1 MPAMNSSNKD
11 ISMPEKGGGGKGHAK
26 SDDSSISKTKES
38 ESEILLGTR
47 KLEGDN
53 EGMEYRNDIL
63 THSDFEHLNETDVSR
78 DVTSEGE
85 ENMEEASF
93 INLVRFNR
101 AFRYYLSSYLI
112 TCAGEWLTYVA
123 SIELLE
129 QLLGQEKSES
139 RRYVSL
145 LVVCRLIPNF
155 ILIPFGG
162 ILADIRDKRQ
172 SMMALDLVGAIVPLL
187 FLAAS
192 YFKSIQLIYFVTLAQ
207 ASIASLYEPCRSSIL
222 PLMVKEDENLRLATT
237 LTGMAW
243 SVMAS
248 IGSGLGGY
256 FVAEYGM
263 TACFVLDSASYA
275 MSAWLLYRIGGEW
288 QALSDGERNN
298 HGNESIRKQ
307 IENMIVMGWKYVVT
321 SSFWPLVF
329 MKSTTSLVY
338 GGSDILNVSFAEE
351 DPFSTKEEQSKKLG
365 TLFLCVGLGCFIGP
379 ILFEP
384 FTRID
389 KPKTVLDACV
399 FSFLFQAVGC
409 LVMGYFRPF
418 SMTMLSTIVRSAGSS
433 ILWIDSQVLLQ
444 LAVKS
449 DMLGRVVAI
458 DYGFALAAEACSAMV
473 AGLLQDNYNV
483 KPREVSSIMGM
494 EALFFFTLWW
504 CYSTFGSDD
513 VFQTIKEN
521 SESEQSTTKLDK
533 RREEMRATERT
544 KLLPHCV

>member
-1 MPAMNSSNKD
+1 
-11 ISMPEKGGGGKGHAK
+11 
-26 SDDSSISKTKES
+26 
-38 ESEILLGTR
+38 
-47 KLEGDN
+47 
-53 EGMEYRNDIL
+53 
-63 THSDFEHLNETDVSR
+63 
-78 DVTSEGE
+78 
-85 ENMEEASF
+85 
-93 INLVRFNR
+93 
-101 AFRYYLSSYLI
+101 
-112 TCAGEWLTYVA
+112 VA

-129 QLLGQEKSES
+129 QLLGPEKAAS

-162 ILADIRDKRQ
+162 ILADMRDRRQ
-172 SMMALDLVGAIVPLL
+172 SMMALDLVGAIAPLL
-187 FLAAS
+187 FLIAS
-192 YFKSIQLIYFVTLAQ
+192 YLRSIELIYFITLTQ

-237 LTGMAW
+237 LTGIAW

-263 TACFVLDSASYA
+263 TACFVLDSTSYV
-275 MSAWLLYRIGGEW
+275 MSAFLLYRIGGEW
-288 QALSDGERNN
+288 KVLSNRDSNHDDG
-298 HGNESIRKQ
+298 ESIRNQ
-307 IENMIVMGWKYVVT
+307 IENMIIMGWKYIVT

-351 DPFSTKEEQSKKLG
+351 DPFSTQEEQSKKLG
-365 TLFLCVGLGCFIGP
+365 VLFLSVGLGCLIGP

-389 KPKTVLDACV
+389 KPRTVLNACV
-399 FSFLFQAVGC
+399 LSFILQAVGC
-409 LVMGYFRPF
+409 LAMGYFRPF
-418 SMTMLSTIVRSAGSS
+418 SLTIASTIVRSAGSS
-433 ILWIDSQVLLQ
+433 VLWIDSQVLIQ
-444 LAVKS
+444 LAVKPE
-449 DMLGRVVAI
+449 MLGRVVAI
-458 DYGFALAAEACSAMV
+458 DYGFALAAEACSAMI

-483 KPREVSSIMGM
+483 KPREVSTVMGM
-494 EALFFFTLWW
+494 EALFFFMLWY
-504 CYSTFGSDD
+504 CYSAFGSNA

-521 SESEQSTTKLDK
+521 SESQDSTSTLLDHSNGRK
-533 RREEMRATERT
+533 EELKRATERT